1 MGRKSTIYDVYLNA
15 VREKE
20 NAVREKENKLYI
32 DMLKSEKYTNFVKF
46 MVNAAKEGKDGA
58 SIDFDRDNNPDQIK
72 EKWMFI
78 KHIIKSFKYQFEYKI
93 SLYNSL
99 YDVGMDNV
107 SVNQYAKPKTFYV
120 SWGEHNKHIK
130 QNIVGFI
137 ICLIAFISIWALFA
151 FCCHRGPESGVG
163 EFILICEIFP
173 VTICSLGY
181 GYKFGR
187 ELYYH
192 YFGWYLIL
200 RGIERAGF

>member
-20 NAVREKENKLYI
+20 NKLYM
-32 DMLKSEKYTNFVKF
+32 DMLKSEKYTNLVKF
-46 MVNAAKEGKDGA
+46 MVDAAKEGESGV
-58 SIDFDRDNNPDQIK
+58 SIGFDRDDNPDWIK

-78 KHIIKSFKYQFEYKI
+78 KYIIKSFKYQFEYKI
-93 SLYNSL
+93 SFYNGL
-99 YDVGMDNV
+99 FNIGTDNV
-107 SVNQYAKPKTFYV
+107 NVKRDEIPKTFSV
-120 SWGEHNKHIK
+120 FWAEHNKYTK
-130 QNIVGFI
+130 QNIIGFI
-137 ICLIAFISIWALFA
+137 ICLIALVGIWLLFLFVANPEPNFATFIIVCAT
-151 FCCHRGPESGVG
+151 
-163 EFILICEIFP
+163 FP

-200 RGIERAGF
+200 KGIERAGF

>member
-20 NAVREKENKLYI
+20 HKFYM
-32 DMLKSEKYTNFVKF
+32 DMLKNEKYTNFVKL
-46 MVNAAKEGKDGA
+46 MVDAAKEGKNGVTV
-58 SIDFDRDNNPDQIK
+58 DFDRDDNPGQIK

-93 SLYNSL
+93 SLYNDR
-99 YDVGMDNV
+99 YCGIRADCANV
-107 SVNQYAKPKTFYV
+107 KQNSNPKTLNV
-120 SWGEHNKHIK
+120 LWAEHNKHTK
-130 QNIVGFI
+130 QNIVRFI
-137 ICLIAFISIWALFA
+137 ICLMALVGIWLLFLSVV
-151 FCCHRGPESGVG
+151 GPEPTLAT
-163 EFILICEIFP
+163 FIIVCAIFP

>member
-20 NAVREKENKLYI
+20 HKIYM
-32 DMLKSEKYTNFVKF
+32 DMLKNEKYTNFVKL
-46 MVNAAKEGKDGA
+46 MVDAAKEGKSGVTV
-58 SIDFDRDNNPDQIK
+58 DFDRDNNPDQIK

-99 YDVGMDNV
+99 YDVGTNNV
-107 SVNQYAKPKTFYV
+107 SVKQHANPKTFYV
-120 SWGEHNKHIK
+120 FWAEHNKHTK
-130 QNIVGFI
+130 QNIIGFI
-137 ICLIAFISIWALFA
+137 ICLMALVGIWLLFLSVV
-151 FCCHRGPESGVG
+151 GPEPT
-163 EFILICEIFP
+163 FITFIILCAIFP

-192 YFGWYLIL
+192 YFGWYIVL
-200 RGIERAGF
+200 RKIERAGF

>member
-20 NAVREKENKLYI
+20 NKIYM
-32 DMLKSEKYTNFVKF
+32 DMLKSEKYTNFVKL
-46 MVNAAKEGKDGA
+46 MVDAAKEGKNGVTV
-58 SIDFDRDNNPDQIK
+58 DFDRDDNPDQIK
-72 EKWMFI
+72 EKWIFI

-93 SLYNSL
+93 SLYNSR
-99 YDVGMDNV
+99 YDVGTDNV
-107 SVNQYAKPKTFYV
+107 SVKQYANPETFYV
-120 SWGEHNKHIK
+120 FWAEHNKHTK

-137 ICLIAFISIWALFA
+137 ICLMALVGIWLLFLSVV
-151 FCCHRGPESGVG
+151 GPEPT
-163 EFILICEIFP
+163 FITFIIVCAIFP

-192 YFGWYLIL
+192 YFGWYIVL
-200 RGIERAGF
+200 RKIERAGF

>member
-20 NAVREKENKLYI
+20 NKLYM
-32 DMLKSEKYTNFVKF
+32 DMLKSEKYTDFVKS
-46 MVNAAKEGKDGA
+46 MVNAAKEGEDGVTFV
-58 SIDFDRDNNPDQIK
+58 FDRDDNPI
-72 EKWMFI
+72 EKWMFV

-93 SLYNSL
+93 RL
-99 YDVGMDNV
+99 YDND
-107 SVNQYAKPKTFYV
+107 YV
-120 SWGEHNKHIK
+120 SAYHTNVRKDSNPKNFCVFWGEHNKDTK
-130 QNIVGFI
+130 QNIVKFVLCLALLVGIWFLFLTDFAYKPESDFVSFI
-137 ICLIAFISIWALFA
+137 IACA
-151 FCCHRGPESGVG
+151 
-163 EFILICEIFP
+163 ILPI
-173 VTICSLGY
+173 TLCSLGY